1 MRSGPL
7 PARSAVSARR
17 RSTARPRTQPIANQA
32 ATMPTNIGTAHVAAV
47 PQLAAVWRRA
57 WKPTHVTPALS
68 AAGLSQR

>member
-1 MRSGPL
+1 
-7 PARSAVSARR
+7 
-17 RSTARPRTQPIANQA
+17 
-32 ATMPTNIGTAHVAAV
+32 MPTNIGTAHVAAV